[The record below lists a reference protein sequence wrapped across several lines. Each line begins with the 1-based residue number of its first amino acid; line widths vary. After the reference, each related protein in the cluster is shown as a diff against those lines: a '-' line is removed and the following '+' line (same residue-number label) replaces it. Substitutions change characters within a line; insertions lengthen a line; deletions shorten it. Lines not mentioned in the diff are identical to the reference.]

1 MDKYDKEL
9 YPKYKKWCDEYFFI
23 KHRGETRGVG
33 GIFFDDFDS
42 KPADDILKIVESCFD
57 AFIPAYI
64 PIVAKRKDTPYTKE
78 QKEWQQIR
86 RGRYVEFNLVLDRG
100 TQFGLQTPG
109 SRVESILMSLPATAS
124 WAYDHHPEPGSE
136 EDRLL
141 QILKKPIDWV

>member
-1 MDKYDKEL
+1 MTPSYLYEEDAKLFHQLHKDALDKYDKEL

-78 QKEWQQIR
+78 QKNGNKLEEVDMLNSTWSWIE
-86 RGRYVEFNLVLDRG
+86 VHNLVYK
-100 TQFGLQTPG
+100 LQDQ
-109 SRVESILMSLPATAS
+109 ES
-124 WAYDHHPEPGSE
+124 
-136 EDRLL
+136 
-141 QILKKPIDWV
+141 KVF